1 MPVVFRYHG
10 YRFFFF
16 CNEGDPREPL
26 HIHIRK
32 AENIAKFW
40 INPEVSLVD
49 SYGFKASELRTL
61 VRIIEQNKDLIREAW
76 HEHFNQ

>member
-16 CNEGDPREPL
+16 CNEGNPIEPL

-40 INPEVSLVD
+40 LDPKVSLAH

-61 VRIIEQNKDLIREAW
+61 LNVVEQNKDKIREAW
-76 HEHFNQ
+76 DEHFNQ